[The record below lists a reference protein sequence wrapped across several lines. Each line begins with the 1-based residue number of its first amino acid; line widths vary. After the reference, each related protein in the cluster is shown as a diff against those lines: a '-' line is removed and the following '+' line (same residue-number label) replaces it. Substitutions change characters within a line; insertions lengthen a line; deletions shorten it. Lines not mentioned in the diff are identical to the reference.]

1 MLNKKTIIGALVL
14 FVGYWMFQD
23 PAGLAQLTKDGIGQ
37 VFSLTGDLFTALIN
51 FTKEAA

>member
-1 MLNKKTIIGALVL
+1 MISKKNLTIVGIL

-23 PAGLAQLTKDGIGQ
+23 PAGLAQLTKDGVAQ